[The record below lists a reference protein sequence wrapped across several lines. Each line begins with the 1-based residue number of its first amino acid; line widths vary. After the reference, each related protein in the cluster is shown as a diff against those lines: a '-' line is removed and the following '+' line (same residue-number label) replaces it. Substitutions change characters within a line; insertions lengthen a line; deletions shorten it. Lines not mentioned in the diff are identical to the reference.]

1 MQRSVILDVGA
12 RVLFHSVLAGSLFLL
27 FAGHNRPGGGFIG
40 GLVAAGGFGLRYL
53 AGGVSDLRSAS
64 RFHPWTFLSTGLFLA
79 VGTSTAALFL
89 GGQVLESGKIEM
101 DLPLL
106 GHLKATSALPFD
118 IGVYLVVV
126 GLMLMALDALGEE
139 ADQGEH
145 IEETAT

>member
-40 GLVAAGGFGLRYL
+40 GLVAAGAFGLRYL
-53 AGGVSDLRSAS
+53 AGGVTDLRSAS

-79 VGTSTAALFL
+79 VGTSAAALFL
-89 GGQVLESGKIEM
+89 GGQVLESGKLEL

-106 GHLKATSALPFD
+106 GHIKATSALPFD

-126 GLMLMALDALGEE
+126 GLMLMALDSLGEE
-139 ADQGEH
+139 ADQDEH
-145 IEETAT
+145 IEGAAV

>member
-1 MQRSVILDVGA
+1 MQRSLILDVGA

-40 GLVAAGGFGLRYL
+40 GLVAAGAFGLRYL
-53 AGGVSDLRSAS
+53 AGGVTDLRSAS
-64 RFHPWTFLSTGLFLA
+64 RFNPWTFLSTGLCLA
-79 VGTSTAALFL
+79 VGTSAAALFL
-89 GGQVLESGKIEM
+89 GGQVLESGKLEL

-106 GHLKATSALPFD
+106 GHIKATSALPFD

-139 ADQGEH
+139 ADQAEH
-145 IEETAT
+145 IEGSAV

>member
-1 MQRSVILDVGA
+1 MQRSLILDVGA

-40 GLVAAGGFGLRYL
+40 GLVAAGAFGLRYL
-53 AGGVSDLRSAS
+53 AGGVTDLRSAS

-79 VGTSTAALFL
+79 VGTSAAALFF
-89 GGQVLESGKIEM
+89 GGQVLESGKLEL

-106 GHLKATSALPFD
+106 GHIKATSALPFD
-118 IGVYLVVV
+118 IGVFLVVV

-139 ADQGEH
+139 AEPEEH
-145 IEETAT
+145 IPEAVT

>member
-1 MQRSVILDVGA
+1 VQRSVILDVGA

-53 AGGVSDLRSAS
+53 AGGVDGLSSAS

-79 VGTSTAALFL
+79 VGTAAAALFA
-89 GGQVLESGKIEM
+89 GGQVLESGKLEL

-126 GLMLMALDALGEE
+126 GLMLVALDALGEE
-139 ADQGEH
+139 AETEEH
-145 IEETAT
+145 IGEAVT

>member
-53 AGGVSDLRSAS
+53 AGGVAGLRSAS

-79 VGTSTAALFL
+79 VGTSAAALFA
-89 GGQVLESGKIEM
+89 GGQVLESGKLELEM
-101 DLPLL
+101 PVL

-126 GLMLMALDALGEE
+126 GLMLVALDALGEE
-139 ADQGEH
+139 AEP
-145 IEETAT
+145 EEYIQQAVT